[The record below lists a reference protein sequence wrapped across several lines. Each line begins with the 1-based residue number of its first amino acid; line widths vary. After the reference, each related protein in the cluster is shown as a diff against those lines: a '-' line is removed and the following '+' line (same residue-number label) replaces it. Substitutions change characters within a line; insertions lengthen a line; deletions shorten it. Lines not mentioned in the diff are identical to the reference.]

1 MYMDSTLRYKI
12 ISSLFGQT
20 VKRYDEGRHGAGRH
34 ILSVDE
40 FHLHNLTGKREAGTR
55 RPLIDDKDF
64 FDPNFDYDFTFFS
77 GSDGCS
83 RGDEHYERPKGWN
96 RIALKVKGKYP
107 DGDAWLG
114 PNGWRSHSTPGEW
127 PVSYHGT
134 SLDGSRGIIRGHYK
148 AGNRAMYG
156 RGIYSTPHI
165 HIAESEQYAKTFTS
179 ESTGKSYKVILQN
192 RINPAKRH
200 ICSHSDYW
208 LILVDEGVSAEEE
221 KEIVDSSIRP
231 YGILIREL
239 SSSEEEEEEV
249 QEEEPVAGGD
259 DSDDSDDSSDNDDTT
274 SNNFAANDD
283 DSTCVIL

>member
-1 MYMDSTLRYKI
+1 MYMDSTLRYEI

-20 VKRYDEGRHGAGRH
+20 VKRYDEGRHEASRH

-40 FHLHNLTGKREAGTR
+40 FHLHNLTGKREARTR

-83 RGDEHYERPKGWN
+83 RGDEHYERPKGWY

-107 DGDAWLG
+107 NGDAWLG
-114 PNGWRSHSTPGEW
+114 PNGWRSHSAPGEW

-134 SLDGSRGIIRGHYK
+134 SLDGSRGIIRSHYK

-156 RGIYSTPHI
+156 RGIYSTPDI
-165 HIAESEQYAKTFTS
+165 HIAESDQYAKIFTS

-192 RINPAKRH
+192 RINPAKRS
-200 ICSHSDYW
+200 ICSRSDYW
-208 LILVDEGVSAEEE
+208 LIPVAEGVSAEEE
-221 KEIVDSSIRP
+221 KEIVESSIRP

-239 SSSEEEEEEV
+239 TSSEEEEEDV

-259 DSDDSDDSSDNDDTT
+259 DSDDSSDNGDTT
-274 SNNFAANDD
+274 SNIFEGNDD